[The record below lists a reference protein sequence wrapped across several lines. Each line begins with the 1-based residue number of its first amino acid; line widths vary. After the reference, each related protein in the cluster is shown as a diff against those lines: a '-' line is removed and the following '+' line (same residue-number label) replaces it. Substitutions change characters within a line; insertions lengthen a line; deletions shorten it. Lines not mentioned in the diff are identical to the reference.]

1 MTQPREHSATA
12 VLATA
17 PNVVSLGQVELADL
31 GPGDVLIRTMA
42 TSISAGTERQ
52 MLAGTIAMPGGSPFP
67 YIPGYEAVGV
77 VEAVGAEVQAGLL
90 GQHMFVGGSMGYKG
104 VKAFFGAQS
113 SAIVAPAA
121 RVIPLGD
128 LDVRLGLLIGLAAT
142 ALHGLARIGPLAGKS
157 LLVCGQGAVGRLAT
171 IAARHQGAA
180 WIAVSDMHPGRLSG
194 APADE
199 VLLAVPGGSPEPL
212 GRKVDVLIE
221 ASGNAQ
227 ALVPFL
233 PSLVR
238 DGTILLLGLYERFS
252 LPYLPLFFAEPTL
265 VVSREWGAGDPE
277 AALALL
283 GATREQA
290 GALLTHDF
298 ACADAAAAFAAAI
311 GDPACHKAVLHWGDG
326 PRR

>member
-1 MTQPREHSATA
+1 MTYPPPHRATA

-17 PNVVSLGQVELADL
+17 PNVVGLGPVELADL
-31 GPGDVLIRTMA
+31 GPRDVLIRTIV
-42 TSISAGTERQ
+42 TSVSAGTERQ
-52 MLAGTIAMPGGSPFP
+52 MLAGAIAMPGGPPFP
-67 YIPGYEAVGV
+67 YIPGYEAAGI
-77 VEAVGAEVQAGLL
+77 VEAVGPEVPVALL
-90 GQHMFVGGSMGYKG
+90 GQNVFVGGSTGYKG

-121 RVIPLGD
+121 RVLPLGD
-128 LDVRLGLLIGLAAT
+128 LDLRIGLLIGLAAT
-142 ALHGLARIGPLAGKS
+142 ALHGLARIAPLTGKS
-157 LLVCGQGAVGRLAT
+157 VLLCGQGAVGRLAT

-180 WIAVSDMHPGRLSG
+180 WIAVSDLHPGRLSG

-199 VLLAVPGGSPEPL
+199 ALLTVPDAGPGPV

-221 ASGNAQ
+221 ASGDAQ

-238 DGTILLLGLYERFS
+238 GGTILLLGLYERFS

-265 VVSREWGAGDPE
+265 VVSREWGPGDPE

-290 GALLTHDF
+290 AALLTHDF
-298 ACADAAAAFAAAI
+298 ASADVTAAFDAAL
-311 GDPACHKAVLHWGDG
+311 GDPACHKAVLHWEE
-326 PRR
+326 P